1 MAIGNV
7 RAAESA
13 AGGQM
18 AAARAVDT
26 VSKGIQNEISNAQ
39 RQMQKLSSNADMS
52 VEEKVKKRQELQQ
65 QISNLNTRLRQHQA
79 EMRRE
84 QQKDKAADETEAGT
98 AVTEAKMPD
107 AGISRT
113 GMEAI
118 TAADAS
124 FEQVKRQGM
133 VVARIEGGIGVLKAE
148 IVQDEF
154 RGVEVERK
162 KEELAKLEEKAQKAA
177 VSRSETIGEAH
188 QAMRTAAQTE
198 RDEKQDRV
206 IARGEKDSGDR
217 VLIKSTNFSKDKN
230 QGAQQMHAS
239 VDIRG

>member
-7 RAAESA
+7 KAAESA

-18 AAARAVDT
+18 AAARSVDT

-39 RQMQKLSSNADMS
+39 RQMQRLSSNADMS

-65 QISNLNTRLRQHQA
+65 QISSLNTQLRQHQA

-84 QQKDKAADETEAGT
+84 QQKERTSDETKTETAAADVKT
-98 AVTEAKMPD
+98 AST
-107 AGISRT
+107 GISRT

-133 VVARIEGGIGVLKAE
+133 VVARMEGGIGVLKAE
-148 IVQDEF
+148 IGQDE
-154 RGVEVERK
+154 RLGVEVEWK
-162 KEELAKLEEKAQKAA
+162 KEELARLEEKAQKAA

-188 QAMRTAAQTE
+188 QAMRTAVKAE
-198 RDEKQDRV
+198 REENQERV
-206 IARGEKDSGDR
+206 IARGDKDSGDR
-217 VLIKSTNFSKDKN
+217 VLIKSTNFSKEKN
-230 QGAQQMHAS
+230 QGVQQMHTS